1 MHLRERWL
9 LFMYKML
16 LVDDESR
23 QLKALANIVRALRPE
38 YKVYEALNGRLA
50 LDFIQDNPMDVIMT
64 DIRMPEMDGLQLV
77 EALYEN
83 KNRAKVI
90 LLTGYGEF
98 EYAQKAIRFGIF
110 DYIVKPFG
118 KSGLEKLLLKI
129 DQVLELEYSENK
141 RREDMARKLDESL
154 PVYQTH
160 LLNKWIHGQ
169 LNEAESKELE
179 KAVGTEGTGILL
191 ITELGTSNPIEAS
204 KERIMHQMN
213 MELKSLLKSRGHVIS
228 FFLDGQESTVAFV
241 VSSKEARL
249 FRPKELLVILE
260 NWISNC
266 KAEHGMK
273 ITVGVGA
280 AWTEM
285 MVSGKSCYEQAL
297 SALQRKFFLGSGQAI
312 FFEEMTRE
320 TSKVNPL
327 AGQEEELLAAIKKG
341 DKDAMNNSINALFEP
356 IPHLTHLNPAE
367 IKEDV
372 IRLIVFQLKAAK
384 HFIGEEEYH
393 MSLREIRIQ
402 LVSCEDYNEL
412 RYWTKKILLKMI
424 DLYQTAG
431 KDKNRII
438 VEKCMTY
445 IQEHFAEEL
454 SLELIAQMYHFNTS
468 YFSSLFKNH
477 TGTSLSDYVI
487 KVRMDNAK
495 RLLTNS
501 DHKISD
507 IAVKIGYK
515 DSAYFIRLFKR
526 ELGISP
532 NKFRHL
538 TGKES

>member
-1 MHLRERWL
+1 
-9 LFMYKML
+9 MYKML

-38 YKVYEALNGRLA
+38 YEVHEALNGRLA
-50 LDFIQDNPMDVIMT
+50 LDFIQDNPMDVIIT

-98 EYAQKAIRFGIF
+98 EYAQKAIRLGIF

-118 KSGLEKLLLKI
+118 KSGLEQLLLKI
-129 DQVLELEYSENK
+129 DHALEDEYAEIK
-141 RREDMARKLDESL
+141 RKEEMARKLDESL

-169 LNEAESKELE
+169 LNEAESVELE
-179 KAVGTEGTGILL
+179 KAVGTEESGILL
-191 ITELGTSNPIEAS
+191 ITELGKSKPMEAS
-204 KERIMHQMN
+204 IERIMHQMN
-213 MELKSLLKSRGHVIS
+213 IELKSLIKSRGHVIS
-228 FFLDGQESTVAFV
+228 FILDGQESTVAFV
-241 VSSKEARL
+241 VSSKETRL

-260 NWISNC
+260 NWIGNC
-266 KAEHGMK
+266 KAEYGMK
-273 ITVGVGA
+273 ITVGVGS

-285 MVSGKSCYEQAL
+285 MVSGKSCYEHAL
-297 SALQRKFFLGSGQAI
+297 SALQRKFFLGSGQVI
-312 FFEEMTRE
+312 FFEEMTMD
-320 TSKVNPL
+320 TSKLNPL
-327 AGQEEELLAAIKKG
+327 IGQEEELLAAMKKG
-341 DKDAMNNSINALFEP
+341 DEDAMNGRINTLFEH
-356 IPHLTHLNPAE
+356 IPSLTHLNPAE
-367 IKEDV
+367 IKED
-372 IRLIVFQLKAAK
+372 ISRLIVFQLKAAN
-384 HFIGEEEYH
+384 HLISEEEYH
-393 MSLREIRIQ
+393 MRLREMRSQ
-402 LVSCEDYNEL
+402 LASCEDYKEL
-412 RYWTKKILLKMI
+412 RYWTKKMLLKMI

-454 SLELIAQMYHFNTS
+454 SLEFIAQMYHFNTS

-477 TGTSLSDYVI
+477 TGKSLSDYVI

-495 RLLTNS
+495 RLLSNS
-501 DHKISD
+501 DDKISD

-526 ELGISP
+526 ELGVSP

>member
-1 MHLRERWL
+1 
-9 LFMYKML
+9 MYKML

-38 YKVYEALNGRLA
+38 YEVHEALNGRLA
-50 LDFIQDNPMDVIMT
+50 LDFLQDNSMDVIIT

-98 EYAQKAIRFGIF
+98 EYAQKAIRLGIF

-118 KSGLEKLLLKI
+118 KSDLEQLLVKI
-129 DQVLELEYSENK
+129 DQALEQEYSENK
-141 RREDMARKLDESL
+141 RREDMARKLNESL

-160 LLNKWIHGQ
+160 LLNKWIHGL
-169 LNEAESKELE
+169 LNEAESDELE
-179 KAVGTEGTGILL
+179 KAVGTEGNGILL
-191 ITELGTSNPIEAS
+191 ITELGRGIPIDEP
-204 KERIMHQMN
+204 KERIMHQMSF
-213 MELKSLLKSRGHVIS
+213 ELKTLLKIRGHVIS
-228 FFLDGQESTVAFV
+228 FILDGQESIMAFV

-266 KAEHGMK
+266 KAEYGMK
-273 ITVGVGA
+273 ITVGVGS

-312 FFEEMTRE
+312 FFEEMTKD
-320 TSKVNPL
+320 TSKLNPL
-327 AGQEEELLAAIKKG
+327 IGQEEELLAAMKKG
-341 DKDAMNNSINALFEP
+341 DRDAMNDNINAFFEP
-356 IPHLTHLNPAE
+356 IPQFTHLNPAE

-393 MSLREIRIQ
+393 MRLREIRSQ
-402 LVSCEDYNEL
+402 LTSCEDYNEL

-424 DLYQTAG
+424 DLYQTVG

-438 VEKCMTY
+438 IEKCMAF

-454 SLELIAQMYHFNTS
+454 SLESIAQMYHFNTS

-477 TGTSLSDYVI
+477 TGKSLSDYVI

-501 DHKISD
+501 EYKISD